1 MNSTLQCLHSVPE
14 LKSALLRFNLKFLC
28 INFEAAFDLVFD
40 IILLYFSYSDTV
52 RSNGIDQASHNLTV
66 ATRNTFGDLD
76 QSVRPVA
83 PLQFLQVSSP
93 LLPRLVKFFL
103 LILE

>member
-1 MNSTLQCLHSVPE
+1 MLHE
-14 LKSALLRFNLKFLC
+14 LHIAMSAFCSRAEVSATEVWPKDSLNINFDEETSYLLRYTIPLFLP
-28 INFEAAFDLVFD
+28 
-40 IILLYFSYSDTV
+40 SYSDTA
-52 RSNGIDQASHNLTV
+52 RGNGVDQASHSLTL

-93 LLPRLVKFFL
+93 
-103 LILE
+103 